1 LQKTHKD
8 LEVQF
13 DVIWSGTSKSS
24 NNNEASTSQVSVKTC
39 YEAIAQE
46 IDQLK
51 LEIKRLEQ
59 MVNELMKQAKV

>member
-1 LQKTHKD
+1 
-8 LEVQF
+8 
-13 DVIWSGTSKSS
+13 
-24 NNNEASTSQVSVKTC
+24 VSVKTC